1 MIGRRV
7 LGVVLAVSSVG
18 VTACSSSDDETTRSS
33 ATIPTTA
40 PASGVTNTGVPTSVA
55 ATTGAPPTTAGPVTS
70 TTPVPTTAA
79 PTTAGPTSA
88 APTTI
93 VVHTTLP
100 VAAPTVLSIVDR
112 SRPTSAAGGGTGS
125 DVRTIVTDV
134 YLPNY
139 ETDPDPKPLIVLA
152 HGFTGHPDK
161 FTQLASAW
169 AAAGFVVAVPK
180 FPLTNNEVV
189 SPQLGDL
196 AEQGADVD
204 VVIDELLDRNTSRSD
219 VLAGTIDPER
229 IGLYGLS
236 LGSLTV
242 WGTLVDGCCRNRI
255 DALVQSDGAFPGDAS
270 LLADVRIP
278 VMIAHSDTD
287 AIFPIAGI
295 RAEYR
300 ALRAPKYFLTL
311 HGFAHAV
318 VGENTPTT
326 ADDAY
331 IVATTVFWRRHLLGA
346 TADSHDGTFPDMVTV
361 DGITSLAS
369 RE

>member
-7 LGVVLAVSSVG
+7 LGVVLAVTLGG
-18 VTACSSSDDETTRSS
+18 VAACNSSDDETTRSS
-33 ATIPTTA
+33 ATAVPTTA
-40 PASGVTNTGVPTSVA
+40 APSTA
-55 ATTGAPPTTAGPVTS
+55 A
-70 TTPVPTTAA
+70 PTTAA
-79 PTTAGPTSA
+79 PTTAVPTTT
-88 APTTI
+88 APTTAVPTTI
-93 VVHTTLP
+93 AMHTTMP
-100 VAAPTVLSIVDR
+100 VGAPTVLSIVDA
-112 SRPTSAAGGGTGS
+112 SRPTSAAGGNTGA

-161 FTQLASAW
+161 FTQLAEAW

-180 FPLTNNEVV
+180 FPLTNDEVA
-189 SPQLGDL
+189 SPQIGDL
-196 AEQGADVD
+196 AEQGTDVD
-204 VVIDELLDRNTSRSD
+204 VVIDELLDRNASPSD
-219 VLAGTIDPER
+219 VLAGSIDPER

-242 WGTLVDGCCRNRI
+242 WGTLIDGCCRDRI

-270 LLADVRIP
+270 LLADVRMP

-287 AIFPIAGI
+287 PIFPIAGI

-300 ALRAPKYFLTL
+300 RLRAPKYLLTL

-318 VGENTPTT
+318 VGENTPTS

-331 IVATTVFWRRHLLGA
+331 IVATTVFWRRHLLGVA
-346 TADSHDGTFPDMVTV
+346 ADSPDGTFPDMVTV
-361 DGITSLAS
+361 DGITSLVS
-369 RE
+369 RV